1 MLTPSITE
9 DDLLAF
15 QISHFGDDSKPAE
28 WFVDAQTAL
37 ASATSG
43 DDGRQDDLG
52 HYADGKMR
60 MLTDE
65 QIALFRHSEIE
76 LLLRERRL
84 RRDEEDYHARDVG
97 TVEGGDEEEDR
108 DHENFTTHSDSSLE
122 DDLVGLAQ
130 PPTQPPP
137 RPTPPTSTSRQKP
150 KHRKSAAAKKRA
162 KRRQS
167 QTNPSD
173 DSASTG
179 SMQRHRAQEVPYDQ
193 RNKRRWEDYIEDT
206 DPVHGSITHRRMV
219 RELDQHLA
227 EAVEV
232 DYGDE

>member
-9 DDLLAF
+9 DDLLTF
-15 QISHFGDDSKPAE
+15 QTTHFGDDSTPAE
-28 WFVDAQTAL
+28 WFVDAHRAL
-37 ASATSG
+37 TPI
-43 DDGRQDDLG
+43 DDGQHDNLG
-52 HYADGKMR
+52 HYADGTR
-60 MLTDE
+60 RTLTDE

-76 LLLRERRL
+76 QLLRERRL
-84 RRDEEDYHARDVG
+84 RR
-97 TVEGGDEEEDR
+97 EEEDDQAR
-108 DHENFTTHSDSSLE
+108 DTDTVERGDGEGMHENLSTHSDSDSSLE
-122 DDLVGLAQ
+122 EDLLGLAQ
-130 PPTQPPP
+130 PPKPAPP
-137 RPTPPTSTSRQKP
+137 RPTPPTSNAKQKT
-150 KHRKSAAAKKRA
+150 KHRTSAAAEKRA

-167 QTNPSD
+167 QINPSD

-219 RELDQHLA
+219 RELDQDSA